1 MKRAVSVSLAVFI
14 AVILLS
20 LPCRAATVQWQ
31 FMHSQDC
38 YEPGKTYPMAFRL
51 TIAKDWYIHGTEVA
65 ADELIFPTQFAFE
78 CPECLQIEAIEFPT
92 PEKVKFDYSDQPVE
106 VFSGAILVKG
116 NLVVSDT
123 APEGSHFLKAVL
135 SYQACTAEI
144 CEPPEELSLSV
155 PVSIVPPGTPIA
167 LLNQGIFPP
176 TEPEKPPSASPKGM
190 RPGAGLLL
198 TLLGFF
204 LGGLAL
210 NLTPCIYPLIPI
222 TVSYFG
228 ARGQRFSG
236 QALFHAL
243 LYMLGL
249 AFTNS
254 MLGLWAALSGRMVGA
269 ALQHPFV
276 LIFMAALFVFLALS
290 SFGFWEL
297 RLPAGMTRAV
307 SRSYGGYFGTL
318 FMGLTLGLVAAPCL
332 GPFILGLLTYVGQ
345 KGDPFFGFL
354 CFFILSIGLG
364 LPLAVLA
371 LFSGAVDRLPL
382 SGDWMVWIRKLMGWV
397 LILMAAYMVSLLG
410 HAPHAKA
417 LLFAGVAF
425 AAAIHLGWLDKTGA
439 KVRKFSYGK
448 KAFSLVLVI
457 GACFFLWFTFQAK
470 EGISWVPYNEKSLTI
485 AAGNKSP
492 VILDFSAEWCG
503 PCRAMDQKVFRD
515 KEILKLSRR
524 FVMLRVDLTRHHPS
538 QEELLKKYGV
548 KGVPTMI
555 FLNSEG
561 IEEKRLRIEAFVDK
575 TDFLARMKELLEP
588 PT

>member
-1 MKRAVSVSLAVFI
+1 
-14 AVILLS
+14 
-20 LPCRAATVQWQ
+20 
-31 FMHSQDC
+31 
-38 YEPGKTYPMAFRL
+38 
-51 TIAKDWYIHGTEVA
+51 
-65 ADELIFPTQFAFE
+65 
-78 CPECLQIEAIEFPT
+78 
-92 PEKVKFDYSDQPVE
+92 
-106 VFSGAILVKG
+106 
-116 NLVVSDT
+116 
-123 APEGSHFLKAVL
+123 
-135 SYQACTAEI
+135 
-144 CEPPEELSLSV
+144 
-155 PVSIVPPGTPIA
+155 
-167 LLNQGIFPP
+167 
-176 TEPEKPPSASPKGM
+176 M